1 MTLFMRLTRLA
12 LTYTISVAVGLLLFV
27 AFQKLPLF
35 SGVTVLFYRG
45 ILTGLCAVFV
55 LGLMIAV
62 VAKRFRIDLSTAVGA
77 VIASLSLNI
86 CFLVL
91 LPVTVDR
98 SISVFLLARIEQQDG
113 RLTAPALDRLF
124 RDAYLTDLRQI
135 DRRVSEQILSG
146 NISVDATGHIRM
158 TPRGRAFLA
167 FSRYVAAGFD
177 TDRRFVDPSIPAS
190 IKSF

>member
-12 LTYTISVAVGLLLFV
+12 LTYAISAAVGLLLFV
-27 AFQKLPLF
+27 ALQKLPLF
-35 SGVTVLFYRG
+35 HSISILFYRG
-45 ILTGLCAVFV
+45 ILTGLCAALFLGVF
-55 LGLMIAV
+55 IAII
-62 VAKRFRIDLSTAVGA
+62 AKRFRIDLSTAVGA
-77 VIASLSLNI
+77 VIASLSLNL

-98 SISVFLLARIEQQDG
+98 SISVFLLARIEQEDG
-113 RLTAPALDRLF
+113 HLTTSALDRLF

-158 TPRGRAFLA
+158 TPRGHAFLA
-167 FSRYVAAGFD
+167 FSRYVAASFD
-177 TDRRFVDPSIPAS
+177 TDPRFVDPSIPAS
-190 IKSF
+190 IKGF